1 MRQVICYISILA
13 TGLALASGLVTCWIV
28 IIFFLSMIVVLA
40 LEEDTRQALMIS
52 PIWFIL
58 LIIGYFGFYKQKHK

>member
-1 MRQVICYISILA
+1 
-13 TGLALASGLVTCWIV
+13 
-28 IIFFLSMIVVLA
+28 VVLA
-40 LEEDTRQALMIS
+40 LEEDTRQALMVS